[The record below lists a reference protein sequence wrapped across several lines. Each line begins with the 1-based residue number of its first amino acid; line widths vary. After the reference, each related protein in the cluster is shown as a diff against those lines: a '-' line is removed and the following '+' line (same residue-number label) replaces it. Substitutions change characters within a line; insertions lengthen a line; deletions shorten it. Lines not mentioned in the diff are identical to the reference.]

1 MSSRILTGLRANS
14 RPSPQQFALP
24 IRNLTTQEAVLPP
37 AYPPPPPAPNSL
49 DPNTITSS
57 RDERRLLRSRVFP
70 IGSRRRRAA
79 LKHSANIPFE
89 QLPYQCFQE
98 ARKVLAEDRAEKIE
112 VIEQQRDRIQR
123 LKAQDASVSGG
134 EWQKSN
140 RLASMQRHLEQLK
153 ILADINDPLV
163 KKRFEDGQGMVIQID
178 TYRYMAK
185 ANASSLLQVT

>member
-1 MSSRILTGLRANS
+1 M
-14 RPSPQQFALP
+14 
-24 IRNLTTQEAVLPP
+24 
-37 AYPPPPPAPNSL
+37 
-49 DPNTITSS
+49 
-57 RDERRLLRSRVFP
+57 
-70 IGSRRRRAA
+70 
-79 LKHSANIPFE
+79 
-89 QLPYQCFQE
+89 
-98 ARKVLAEDRAEKIE
+98 LAEDRAEKIE